1 MQNILQKC
9 HTCQQIVHQ
18 GLIDMANQ
26 RDPRKRRVT
35 IWLLPEE
42 RRMLQRLAR
51 ETGGNMTEVIK
62 NRIAAYARKKK
73 NAKP

>member
-1 MQNILQKC
+1 
-9 HTCQQIVHQ
+9 
-18 GLIDMANQ
+18 MANQ

-62 NRIAAYARKKK
+62 KRLAAYGRRKNSAKK
-73 NAKP
+73 

>member
-1 MQNILQKC
+1 
-9 HTCQQIVHQ
+9 
-18 GLIDMANQ
+18 MANQ

>member
-1 MQNILQKC
+1 
-9 HTCQQIVHQ
+9 
-18 GLIDMANQ
+18 MANQ
-26 RDPRKRRVT
+26 RDPRKKRVT

-62 NRIAAYARKKK
+62 KRLAAYGRRKNSAKK
-73 NAKP
+73 